1 MTDKKLA
8 CLCLSLIVALG
19 CGVPSPAR
27 ADTDA
32 TPAPNPRLSS
42 ILPANAEAGSSD
54 LTLTLTGAVF
64 PNTESQVSNVVW
76 TDQQNTFV
84 LLNTTFVSDTQL
96 TAVVPAALLTSPKSA
111 QIFVFVTLGP
121 GGDGEGNSNKVDF
134 VVQSP

>member
-19 CGVPSPAR
+19 CGTP
-27 ADTDA
+27 
-32 TPAPNPRLSS
+32 PAPTPTQPQPQTLRLSS